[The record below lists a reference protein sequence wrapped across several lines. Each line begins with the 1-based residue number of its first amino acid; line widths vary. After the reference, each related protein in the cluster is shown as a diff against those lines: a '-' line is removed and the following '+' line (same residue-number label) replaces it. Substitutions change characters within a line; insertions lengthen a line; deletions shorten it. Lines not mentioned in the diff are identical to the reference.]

1 MIYKIQSGG
10 VILVVI
16 CNISG
21 RSKVIKLCIVTRDLT
36 KKAMY
41 KETKVTVIFNFWKY
55 FVCLLGHMHGTGPI
69 GSPQV

>member
-1 MIYKIQSGG
+1 MIYKIQSSC

-21 RSKVIKLCIVTRDLT
+21 RSKVIKLRIVTRDLT

-41 KETKVTVIFNFWKY
+41 KETKVTVIINFWKH
-55 FVCLLGHMHGTGPI
+55 FVCLLGHMHGIDPI